1 MNREIV
7 PILGRQAVDN
17 GERLGYANSISECL
31 FIRSR
36 AQRIRFM
43 QIPHPFPYQ
52 GSKRTIARHILPFI
66 PGDVSR
72 LVEPFCGSA
81 AISIVVAAR
90 SASARFWLN
99 DIDSALMSLWSW
111 ILNRPDA
118 LASGYER
125 LWNEQ
130 HPRRKDFFFEIRD
143 EFNRSRQPHHHL
155 YLLAR
160 IVKGSVRYS
169 SRGEFN
175 QSPDN
180 RRAGMKPETMRER
193 IIGVSRLLQQR
204 TELSSLDFRDI
215 LASVN
220 EDDLVYLD
228 PPYQGASF
236 ARDRRYRAGVAY
248 DDLADALSRLNDMR
262 VSYILSYDGKTGGKE
277 HGKPLPTS
285 LALARRD
292 IHAGRSSQATLLGR
306 DARTVESLYLSPALR
321 RRLQDAVDEPRRA
334 RVLPVERA
342 YRGRFADKFTYD
354 IAALARGARSP

>member
-1 MNREIV
+1 
-7 PILGRQAVDN
+7 
-17 GERLGYANSISECL
+17 
-31 FIRSR
+31 
-36 AQRIRFM
+36 M
-43 QIPHPFPYQ
+43 QVPHPFPYQ

-81 AISIVVAAR
+81 AISIAVAAR

-99 DIDSALMSLWSW
+99 DVDSALMSLWSW
-111 ILNRPDA
+111 IIDCPDA

-193 IIGVSRLLQQR
+193 ILGVSRLLRQR
-204 TELSSLDFRDI
+204 TELSSLDFRDV

-228 PPYQGASF
+228 PPYQGASS

-285 LALARRD
+285 LALARRH

-306 DARTVESLYLSPALR
+306 DAQTVESLYLSPALT
-321 RRLQDAVDEPRRA
+321 RRLRDAVAEPRQDAL
-334 RVLPVERA
+334 LPLDRA

-354 IAALARGARSP
+354 IAALARGARLS

>member
-1 MNREIV
+1 
-7 PILGRQAVDN
+7 
-17 GERLGYANSISECL
+17 
-31 FIRSR
+31 
-36 AQRIRFM
+36 M

-52 GSKRTIARHILPFI
+52 GSKRAIARYILPFV

-81 AISIVVAAR
+81 AISIAVASR
-90 SASARFWLN
+90 SASIRFWLN
-99 DIDSALMSLWSW
+99 DVDSALMSLWSW
-111 ILNRPDA
+111 IIDRPDA

-143 EFNRSRQPHHHL
+143 EFNRSRQPHHLL

-169 SRGEFN
+169 SRGAFN

-180 RRAGMKPETMRER
+180 RRAGMKPDTMRER
-193 IIGVSRLLQQR
+193 VLGVSRLLR
-204 TELSSLDFRDI
+204 ERAELSSLDFRDV
-215 LASVN
+215 LASVDQ
-220 EDDLVYLD
+220 DDLVYLD

-236 ARDRRYRAGVAY
+236 TRDHRYRAGVAY
-248 DDLADALSRLNDMR
+248 DDLVDALSRLNDMR

-277 HGKPLPTS
+277 HGKRLPANLS
-285 LALARRD
+285 LAHRH

-306 DARTVESLYLSPALR
+306 NAQTVESLYLSPALT
-321 RRLQDAVDEPRRA
+321 RRLRNAVGEPRTYHYA
-334 RVLPVERA
+334 QRVLV
-342 YRGRFADKFTYD
+342 
-354 IAALARGARSP
+354 